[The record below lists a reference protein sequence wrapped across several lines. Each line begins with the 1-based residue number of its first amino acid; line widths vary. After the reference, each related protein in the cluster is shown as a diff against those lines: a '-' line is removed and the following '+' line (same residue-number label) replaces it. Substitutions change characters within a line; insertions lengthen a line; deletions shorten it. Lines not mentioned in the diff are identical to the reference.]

1 MGSGDRRR
9 SGDLSLMRAIPRIL
23 VVEDDI
29 KIRELFLRFLR
40 MKGYEVDEAG
50 DGEEAIERLRRRTY
64 VLVLLDVKMPKLD
77 GLSALSQIRVLA
89 PTAKILL
96 ITGFSVD
103 PELERVLQPGV
114 VECFHKP
121 LTFDQLSIAIERLT
135 ASSPAARGKKKKP

>member
-1 MGSGDRRR
+1 
-9 SGDLSLMRAIPRIL
+9 MRASAIPRLL
-23 VVEDDI
+23 VVEDDV

-40 MKGYEVDEAG
+40 MEGYEVDEAG

-64 VLVLLDVKMPKLD
+64 ALVLLDVKMPKLD

-89 PTAKILL
+89 PRAKILL

-103 PELERVLQPGV
+103 PELERVLEPGV

-121 LTFDQLSIAIERLT
+121 LTFDRLSVAIERLT
-135 ASSPAARGKKKKP
+135 STSPPSAQGKKKKPS